1 MELKKDTVG
10 MGKGNWFVWT

>member
-10 MGKGNWFVWT
+10 MSKVNWFVWT